1 MQALS
6 IPLLLIALMLPA
18 LANGEQLYRWTD
30 ARGTLHMTESLD
42 QVPVRYRT
50 QAAERT
56 RQPAHTRKVQRYYS
70 PKPQRRY
77 VAALNISSL
86 SRPSGTNG
94 IIVPFER
101 EGNLMKVNV
110 RLNDHVVAPFYV
122 DTGASD
128 ISLPRSVAQQLG
140 VDGLSALPKAI
151 EITASGAIQVPII
164 KLDSVQL
171 GDAHVENLL
180 ATINPMLEVGLLG
193 GSFFNHFSYSVDP
206 SARIIVLRPN

>member
-50 QAAERT
+50 QAAVRSNW
-56 RQPAHTRKVQRYYS
+56 PAHTRSVQRYHS
-70 PKPQRRY
+70 PKPQRQH

-86 SRPSGTNG
+86 SRPSGKKE
-94 IIVPFER
+94 IIIPFER

-110 RLNDHVVAPFYV
+110 RLNDHVVAPFYI

-128 ISLPRSVAQQLG
+128 ISLPRSVGQQLG
-140 VDGLSALPKAI
+140 VDGLSALPMAT
-151 EITASGAIQVPII
+151 EVTASGAIQVPVI
-164 KLDSVQL
+164 KLNSVQL
-171 GDAHVENLL
+171 GDAHVKNLL

-206 SARIIVLRPN
+206 SAGVIVLRPN